1 MAEINYQPLIQ
12 ALKNSRALHDN
23 PLARWAEQ
31 LPQQIAE
38 RINPDRWGDLPAW
51 QQAMAELP
59 DLSASEIDL
68 QGAVRIG
75 NKADCQPDERDRLQQ
90 NLMALHP
97 WRKGPFDLF
106 GLTIDTEWRSDWKW
120 ERIRPHLSPLQD
132 KLVLDVGCG
141 SGYHCW
147 RMFGDGAKR
156 VIGIDPSVK
165 FVCQF
170 YAIKHYVDLCRGS
183 PAPVDVLPLGIEHL
197 PSSLEAFDTVF
208 SMGVLYHRKN
218 PMQHIEELK
227 ACLKPGGQLVLETLV
242 IEGDKA
248 EVLVPEG
255 RYAKMRN
262 VWAIP
267 TISKALD
274 WLHQSGL
281 KNPQMVDIN
290 RTTVEEQR
298 ATSWMT
304 FESLADF
311 LDPNDPC
318 KTIEGYPAPIRAFFT
333 AEK

>member
-1 MAEINYQPLIQ
+1 MAEIDYKPLID
-12 ALKNSRALHDN
+12 ALSAG
-23 PLARWAEQ
+23 PLAHWAEQ
-31 LPQQIAE
+31 LPQQIAA
-38 RINPDRWGDLPAW
+38 RINRERWGDLPGW

-59 DLSASEIDL
+59 AIVASEIEL
-68 QGAVRIG
+68 RAAVRIG
-75 NKADCQPDERDRLQQ
+75 NETDCQPDERGRLQQ

-97 WRKGPFDLF
+97 WRKGPFELF

-147 RMFGDGAKR
+147 RMYGEGAAR

-170 YAIKHYVDLCRGS
+170 YAIKQYIDRCLGTA
-183 PAPVDVLPLGIEHL
+183 APVDVLPLGIEHL
-197 PSSLEAFDTVF
+197 PPSLEAFDTVF
-208 SMGVLYHRKN
+208 SMGVLYHRKD
-218 PMQHIEELK
+218 PLQHIEELK

-242 IEGDKA
+242 IEGDEAK
-248 EVLVPEG
+248 VLVPEG

-267 TISKALD
+267 TVNQTLN
-274 WLHQSGL
+274 WLQQCGL
-281 KNPQMVDIN
+281 KMPRVVDIN

-311 LDPNDPC
+311 LDPDDSG
-318 KTIEGYPAPIRAFFT
+318 KTIEGHPAPIRAFFC